1 MTSAPLLLHV
11 FSTFAAGGPQ
21 IRFAMLANHF
31 GRAYRHAVIAMDG
44 NTECRTRL
52 HSAIDVTFPEN
63 PLRKGQSPRN
73 LCRIRRLLRTLHP
86 DLLLTYNWG
95 AIEWAIANRL
105 LPVTRQIHLED
116 GFGKEEANT
125 QIRRRVLCR
134 RWALSRC
141 ARVVVPSRRLEDLAR
156 RVWKLP
162 TEIITYL
169 PNGIDPDRF
178 VALAGDTIPGFS
190 RRPGEL
196 VVGTVA
202 ALRPEKNAAR
212 LLRVFAAL
220 GNSVPTRLIIAGDGV
235 ERGALERLAGDLGVA
250 DRVIFS
256 GQVTPEAVL
265 GTFDIFALSSDTEQ
279 MPLALLEA
287 MAASR
292 AVAAVDV
299 GDVKRMV
306 CEENRNF
313 VVPRDDPVA
322 FADAIERL
330 LRDGV
335 MREILGRKNRDR
347 IVAEFSQEQMFAG
360 YSEIFDAA
368 IIYSPNATHG

>member
-21 IRFAMLANHF
+21 IRFTMLANHF

-44 NTECRTRL
+44 NTECRARL
-52 HSAIDVTFPEN
+52 HSELNVTFPGN
-63 PLRKGQSPRN
+63 PLCKGQTLRN
-73 LCRIRRLLRTLHP
+73 LCRICRLLRTLRP

-105 LPVTRQIHLED
+105 FPVARHIHLED

-141 ARVVVPSRRLEDLAR
+141 TRVVVPSRRLEALAR
-156 RVWKLP
+156 HVWKLP
-162 TEIITYL
+162 AEIITYL
-169 PNGIDPDRF
+169 PNGIDLTRF
-178 VALAGDTIPGFS
+178 AASARDTIPGFN

-202 ALRPEKNAAR
+202 GLRPEKNVGR

-220 GNSVPTRLIIAGDGV
+220 GGAVPARLIIAGDGV
-235 ERGALERLAGDLGVA
+235 ERSALERLAGELGIA
-250 DRVIFS
+250 DSVIFT
-256 GQVTPEAVL
+256 GHVPPESVL

-287 MAASR
+287 MAASL

-299 GDVKRMV
+299 GDVKTIV
-306 CEENRNF
+306 SEENRD
-313 VVPRDDPVA
+313 VIVPLDDHSA
-322 FADAIERL
+322 FATAIEVL
-330 LRDGV
+330 LQDHAR
-335 MREILGRKNRDR
+335 RETLGSKNRDR
-347 IVAEFSQEQMFAG
+347 VVAEFSQERMLAA
-360 YSEIFDAA
+360 YSKIFSGGAR
-368 IIYSPNATHG
+368 